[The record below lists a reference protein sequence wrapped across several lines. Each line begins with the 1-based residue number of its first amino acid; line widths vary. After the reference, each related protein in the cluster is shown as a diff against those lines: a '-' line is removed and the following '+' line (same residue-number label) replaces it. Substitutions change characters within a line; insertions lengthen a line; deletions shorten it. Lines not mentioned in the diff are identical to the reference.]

1 MDTAHTVTVPVTALH
16 LLENQIKTVKENLI
30 RKQESLMQVGELEMV
45 NFVWRLSTFYVQV
58 ISRQQYLINKQAEA
72 LAKYEAKHSKQSLKN
87 GDPRVQGPASPAPD
101 SGLDVD
107 NVSNDSKDAVNH
119 QDDGQEDSDS
129 YITLSD
135 SSLIVTDT
143 EMVPTP
149 SSSSSAMPRPVLR
162 EVYLNR
168 DVSSRYGKQRP
179 GTEHCERNVLI
190 QNTSTFPE
198 NITPKT
204 IGNPETNGFHKSPEN
219 VFQKSFRLFRE
230 SRASRSSI
238 FKSKSE
244 GNIKELIDEEPRPS
258 LVQSLYR
265 GFSSSMNFRYSEQHP
280 PETNKPSSCFLS
292 LGAEVNTLTRNQ
304 RSVSQLRRQDT
315 QIKSLPS
322 YLPPSQASLLS
333 CFTAGSGN
341 GLNKPVMSNHRNFMR
356 PRDIKVV
363 VSSIKLSRIL
373 TT

>member
-1 MDTAHTVTVPVTALH
+1 MYGDS
-16 LLENQIKTVKENLI
+16 K
-30 RKQESLMQVGELEMV
+30 
-45 NFVWRLSTFYVQV
+45 FYVQV

-72 LAKYEAKHSKQSLKN
+72 LAKYEAKHSKQSLNN
-87 GDPRVQGPASPAPD
+87 GDTHSRVQGPVSPAPD

-107 NVSNDSKDAVNH
+107 NVSNDSKDAVHNH
-119 QDDGQEDSDS
+119 EDGQEDSDS

-143 EMVPTP
+143 EMVPTSP
-149 SSSSSAMPRPVLR
+149 SSSSAMPRPVLR

-322 YLPPSQASLLS
+322 YLPPPSQASLFS